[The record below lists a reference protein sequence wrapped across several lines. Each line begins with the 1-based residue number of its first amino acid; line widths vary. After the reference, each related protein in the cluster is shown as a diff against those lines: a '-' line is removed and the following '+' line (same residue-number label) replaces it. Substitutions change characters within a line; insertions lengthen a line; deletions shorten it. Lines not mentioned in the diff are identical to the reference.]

1 MILLSLRTRL
11 NRWLTEFRETRLND
25 MCVRCKTA
33 KAPDP
38 LGLCGACVMHTRVE
52 VTDGFRLLDT
62 YLAAWAAFA
71 RWLDERNE
79 PL

>member
-1 MILLSLRTRL
+1 
-11 NRWLTEFRETRLND
+11 